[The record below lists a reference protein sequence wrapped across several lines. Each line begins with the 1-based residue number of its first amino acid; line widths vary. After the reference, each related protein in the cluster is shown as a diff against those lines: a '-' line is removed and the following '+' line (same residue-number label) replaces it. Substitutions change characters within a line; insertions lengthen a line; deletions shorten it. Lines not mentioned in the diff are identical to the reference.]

1 MPDEPLG
8 PPRLARA
15 AYDRAA
21 LHREDAAWLADAW
34 RRARVLVISPDATTP
49 VERGDG
55 AVRLA
60 LRDPSTVD
68 SGAVRRLLGVVDGVP
83 YFTVTVSSEDATGW
97 ANLREVG
104 AAADDLPAA
113 LLTSAVALEQWH
125 ARHVRC
131 PRCGAA
137 TEEAQA
143 GWIRV
148 CTSDGSQHF
157 PRTDPAVIM
166 LVHDG
171 GDLCLLGRGLQWGEK
186 RFSTL
191 AGFVEPGE
199 SLEAAVA
206 REVFEEVGVSV
217 TDVRYIASQP
227 WPFPSSL
234 MVGFVA
240 RLDGDPSLHL
250 DPKEMAE
257 AHWFTRDEV
266 KQASGWVDNG
276 ETPDPDAR
284 IHGVSPSLSISRYL
298 IDGWLARRW

>member
-1 MPDEPLG
+1 MLEPLG
-8 PPRLARA
+8 PPRLARVN
-15 AYDRAA
+15 YDRAG
-21 LHREDAAWLADAW
+21 LHREDAEWLADAW
-34 RRARVLVISPDATTP
+34 RKAQVLVISPAVTTP

-55 AVRLA
+55 ALRLS

-68 SGAVRRLLGVVDGVP
+68 DATPRRLLGVADEVP
-83 YFTVTVSSEDATGW
+83 YFAVTVDEDDGSW

-104 AAADDLPAA
+104 ALADDLPAA
-113 LLTSAVALEQWH
+113 LVTSAVALEQWH
-125 ARHVRC
+125 ARHPRC
-131 PRCGAA
+131 PRCGAE
-137 TEEAQA
+137 TREAQA
-143 GWIRV
+143 GWTRL
-148 CTSDGSQHF
+148 CTNDGSEHF

-171 GDLCLLGRGLQWGEK
+171 GDLCLLGRGPQWGER

-206 REVFEEVGVSV
+206 REVFEEVGVSI

-240 RLDGDPSLHL
+240 RLDGDPDLHL

-257 AHWFTRDEV
+257 AHWFTREEV
-266 KQASGWVDNG
+266 QQAADWADNG
-276 ETPDPDAR
+276 EKPDPGAR
-284 IHGVSPSLSISRYL
+284 IHGVSPKLSISRYL
-298 IDGWLARRW
+298 VDGWLEGRW

>member
-1 MPDEPLG
+1 MPFEPLD
-8 PPRLARA
+8 PPRLARGG
-15 AYDRAA
+15 YDRAG
-21 LHREDAAWLADAW
+21 LQRNDAEWVAEAW
-34 RRARVLVISPDATTP
+34 RHARILVISRAVTTP
-49 VERGDG
+49 VERGEG

-60 LRDPSTVD
+60 LRDTSTVD
-68 SGAVRRLLGVVDGVP
+68 GAASRRFLGVVDGVP
-83 YFTVTVSSEDATGW
+83 YFTVTVDEDDAGW
-97 ANLREVG
+97 ASLREVG
-104 AAADDLPAA
+104 GAVDDVQAA

-125 ARHVRC
+125 ARHPRC
-131 PRCGAA
+131 PRCGAE
-137 TEEAQA
+137 TSEAQA
-143 GWIRV
+143 GWTRV
-148 CTSDGSQHF
+148 CTNDGSEHF

-171 GDLCLLGRGLQWGEK
+171 DDLCLLGRGPQWNEK

-206 REVFEEVGVSV
+206 REVFEEVGVSIV
-217 TDVRYIASQP
+217 DIRYIASQP

-240 RLDGDPSLHL
+240 RLDGDPDLRL

-257 AHWFTRDEV
+257 AHWFAREEV
-266 KQASGWVDNG
+266 QRATEWADRR
-276 ETPDPDAR
+276 EPPDPDAR
-284 IHGVSPSLSISRYL
+284 IHGVPPRLSISRYL

>member
-1 MPDEPLG
+1 MPFD
-8 PPRLARA
+8 PPRLSRA
-15 AYDRAA
+15 AYDRAG
-21 LHREDAAWLADAW
+21 LQRGDAEWLAKAW
-34 RRARVLVISPDATTP
+34 QRARVLLISPDVTTP
-49 VERGDG
+49 VEGGDG

-60 LRDPSTVD
+60 FRDPSTVD
-68 SGAVRRLLGVVDGVP
+68 GAAARRLLGVVDGVP
-83 YFTVTVSSEDATGW
+83 YFTVTVEPDDDRW
-97 ANLREVG
+97 ASLREIGGV
-104 AAADDLPAA
+104 ADDLQAA

-125 ARHVRC
+125 ARHPRC
-131 PRCGAA
+131 PRCGAE
-137 TEEAQA
+137 TSEAQA
-143 GWIRV
+143 GWTRV
-148 CTSDGSQHF
+148 CGNDGSEHF

-171 GDLCLLGRGLQWGEK
+171 GDLCLLGRGPQWHEK

-206 REVFEEVGVSV
+206 REVFEEVGVGV

-240 RLDGDPSLHL
+240 RLSGDPALHL

-266 KQASGWVDNG
+266 RQAAAWTDTR
-276 ETPDPDAR
+276 EQADLDAR
-284 IHGVSPSLSISRYL
+284 IHGISPQLSISRYL
-298 IDGWLARRW
+298 IDGWLDRRW

>member
-1 MPDEPLG
+1 MAFQPFG
-8 PPRLARA
+8 PPRLARVN
-15 AYDRAA
+15 YDRAA
-21 LHREDAAWLADAW
+21 LRRNDAEWLADAW
-34 RRARVLVISPDATTP
+34 RKAQVLAISPDVKTP

-55 AVRLA
+55 ALRLL

-68 SGAVRRLLGVVDGVP
+68 DAVPRRLLGVADEVP
-83 YFTVTVSSEDATGW
+83 YFAVTLDEDDGTW

-104 AAADDLPAA
+104 ALADDLPAA
-113 LLTSAVALEQWH
+113 LVTGAVALEQWH
-125 ARHVRC
+125 ARHPRC
-131 PRCGAA
+131 PRCGAE
-137 TEEAQA
+137 TREAQA
-143 GWIRV
+143 GWTRV
-148 CTSDGSQHF
+148 CPNDGSEHF

-171 GDLCLLGRGLQWGEK
+171 GDLCLLGRGPQWGER

-199 SLEAAVA
+199 SLEGAVA
-206 REVFEEVGVSV
+206 REVFEEVGIAV

-257 AHWFTRDEV
+257 AHWFTREEV
-266 KQASGWVDNG
+266 QRAADWADNG
-276 ETPDPDAR
+276 EQPDPDAR
-284 IHGVSPSLSISRYL
+284 IHGVSPRLSISRL
-298 IDGWLARRW
+298 LVDGWLERRW

>member
-1 MPDEPLG
+1 MTLD

-15 AYDRAA
+15 VYDHGG
-21 LHREDAAWLADAW
+21 LHRGDSVWIADAW
-34 RRARVLVISPDATTP
+34 ARSRVIAISPEVTTP
-49 VERGDG
+49 VDRGDG
-55 AVRLA
+55 VVRLA
-60 LRDPSTVD
+60 LRTPSTVD
-68 SGAVRRLLGVVDGVP
+68 GALPRRFLGMVEGVP
-83 YFTVTVSSEDATGW
+83 YFTVTVDEDGTGW

-104 AAADDLPAA
+104 AAADDLQAA

-125 ARHVRC
+125 ARHQHC
-131 PRCGAA
+131 PRCGAV
-137 TEEAQA
+137 TVETQA
-143 GWIRV
+143 GWTRT
-148 CTSDGSQHF
+148 CPHDGSEHF

-166 LVHDG
+166 VVHDG
-171 GDLCLLGRGLQWGEK
+171 GDLCLLGRGHKWGEG

-217 TDVRYIASQP
+217 RDVHYVASQP

-240 RLDGDPSLHL
+240 RLDGDPVLHL

-257 AHWFTRDEV
+257 AYWFTRDEV
-266 KQASGWVDNG
+266 RQAAAWADNR
-276 ETPDPDAR
+276 EAPDPRAR
-284 IHGVSPSLSISRYL
+284 LRGVSPPLSISRYL
-298 IDGWLARRW
+298 IDGWLAGRW

>member
-1 MPDEPLG
+1 MPFEPLD
-8 PPRLARA
+8 PPHLARG
-15 AYDRAA
+15 AYDRAG
-21 LHREDAAWLADAW
+21 LQRNDAEWVADAW
-34 RRARVLVISPDATTP
+34 RHARILVISRAVTTP
-49 VERGDG
+49 VERGEG

-68 SGAVRRLLGVVDGVP
+68 RAAPRRLLGLVDRVP
-83 YFTVTVSSEDATGW
+83 YFAVTVDEDDAGW
-97 ANLREVG
+97 ASLREVG
-104 AAADDLPAA
+104 GVVDDVHAA
-113 LLTSAVALEQWH
+113 LLTTAVALEQWH
-125 ARHVRC
+125 AHHVRC
-131 PRCGAA
+131 PRCGAE
-137 TEEAQA
+137 TSEAQA
-143 GWIRV
+143 GWTRV
-148 CTSDGSQHF
+148 CSNDGSEHF

-171 GDLCLLGRGLQWGEK
+171 DDLCLLGRGPQWNEK

-206 REVFEEVGVSV
+206 REVFEEVGISIA
-217 TDVRYIASQP
+217 DVRYIASQP

-240 RLDGDPSLHL
+240 RLDGDPDLLL

-257 AHWFTRDEV
+257 AHWFTREEV
-266 KQASGWVDNG
+266 QRAAGWVDRRDP
-276 ETPDPDAR
+276 PDPHAR
-284 IHGVSPSLSISRYL
+284 IHGVPPRLSISRYL